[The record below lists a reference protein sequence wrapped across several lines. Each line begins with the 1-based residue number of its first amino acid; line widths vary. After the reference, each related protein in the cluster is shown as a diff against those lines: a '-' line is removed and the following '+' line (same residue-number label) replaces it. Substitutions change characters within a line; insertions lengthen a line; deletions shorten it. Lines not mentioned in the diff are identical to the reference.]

1 MAKPKKRPKSQIRL
15 GFNTDTVELSLDQII
30 PIKMIPA
37 GLKSSR
43 KFHQILTS
51 IREVGIIEPPAVVP
65 DRSLKGR
72 YLLLDGHLR
81 VEALKELGLTYVEC
95 LISTDDEAFT
105 YNKHI
110 SRLSSV
116 QEHKMIAKAIERGVS
131 EEKIAKALDVNVEV
145 IVTKKYLLNGI
156 CPEAVDLLKDKMV
169 SGPVFPILKRMTPN
183 RQIEVATIMNDT
195 CIYTG
200 SYAKIMLAATPKD
213 QLIDPEKPKNIR
225 GLTEEQIERME
236 NEMTMLQREFH
247 LIEENYSAD
256 VLNLTIAKGYLSA
269 LLGNAKVVR
278 YLAQEHPEILSQFQK
293 ISEMTSLH
301 SKEATT

>member
-1 MAKPKKRPKSQIRL
+1 MAKPKKRSKSQIRL
-15 GFNTDTVELSLDQII
+15 GFDTDTVELNLDQII
-30 PIKMIPA
+30 PIKMIPS
-37 GLKSSR
+37 GLKTSR

-81 VEALKELGLTYVEC
+81 IEALKELGISSVVC
-95 LISTDDEAFT
+95 LVSTDDEAFT
-105 YNKHI
+105 YNRHI
-110 SRLSSV
+110 SRLSSI
-116 QEHKMIAKAIERGVS
+116 QEHRMIARAIERGVS
-131 EEKIAKALDVNVEV
+131 EEKIAKALDVNVDV
-145 IVTKKYLLNGI
+145 IVTKKYLLKGI
-156 CPEAVDLLKDKMV
+156 CPEVVDLLKDKMV
-169 SGPVFPILKRMTPN
+169 SSPVFPILRRMTPN

-195 CIYTG
+195 SIYTG
-200 SYAKIMLAATPKD
+200 SYAKIMLAATPKG

-247 LIEENYSAD
+247 LIEESYSAD

-269 LLGNAKVVR
+269 LLGNAKIVR
-278 YLAQEHPEILSQFQK
+278 YLAQGHPEILSQFQK
-293 ISEMTSLH
+293 ISEMTSL
-301 SKEATT
+301 SKEVAA

>member
-1 MAKPKKRPKSQIRL
+1 MAKPKKRSKSQIRL
-15 GFNTDTVELSLDQII
+15 GFDTDTIELNLDQII
-30 PIKMIPA
+30 PIKMIPS
-37 GLKSSR
+37 GLKTSR

-81 VEALKELGLTYVEC
+81 IEALKELEISSVVC
-95 LISTDDEAFT
+95 LVSTDDEAFT
-105 YNKHI
+105 YNRHI
-110 SRLSSV
+110 SRLSSI
-116 QEHKMIAKAIERGVS
+116 QEHRMIARAIERGVS
-131 EEKIAKALDVNVEV
+131 EEKIAKALDVNVDV
-145 IVTKKYLLNGI
+145 IVTKKYLLKGI
-156 CPEAVDLLKDKMV
+156 CPEVVDLLKDKMV
-169 SGPVFPILKRMTPN
+169 SSPVFPILRRMTPN

-195 CIYTG
+195 SIYTG

-247 LIEENYSAD
+247 LIEESYSAD

-269 LLGNAKVVR
+269 LLGNAKIVR
-278 YLAQEHPEILSQFQK
+278 YLAQGHPEILSQFQK
-293 ISEMTSLH
+293 ISEMTSL
-301 SKEATT
+301 SKEVAA

>member
-1 MAKPKKRPKSQIRL
+1 MAKPKKRSKSQIRL
-15 GFNTDTVELSLDQII
+15 GFDTDTIELNLDQII
-30 PIKMIPA
+30 PIKMIPS
-37 GLKSSR
+37 GLKTSR

-81 VEALKELGLTYVEC
+81 IEALKELGISSVVC
-95 LISTDDEAFT
+95 LVSTDDEAFT
-105 YNKHI
+105 YNRHI
-110 SRLSSV
+110 SRLSSI
-116 QEHKMIAKAIERGVS
+116 QEHRMIARAIERGVS
-131 EEKIAKALDVNVEV
+131 EEKIAKALDVNVDV
-145 IVTKKYLLNGI
+145 IVTKKYLLKGI
-156 CPEAVDLLKDKMV
+156 CPEVVDLLKDKMV
-169 SGPVFPILKRMTPN
+169 SSPVFPILRRMTPN

-195 CIYTG
+195 SIYTG

-247 LIEENYSAD
+247 LIEESYSAD

-269 LLGNAKVVR
+269 LLGNAKIVR
-278 YLAQEHPEILSQFQK
+278 YLAQGHPEILSQFQK
-293 ISEMTSLH
+293 ISEMTSL
-301 SKEATT
+301 SKEVAA

>member
-1 MAKPKKRPKSQIRL
+1 MAKPKKRSKSQIRL
-15 GFNTDTVELSLDQII
+15 GFDTDTVELNLDQIV
-30 PIKMIPA
+30 PIKIIRPGSKA
-37 GLKSSR
+37 SR

-51 IREVGIIEPPAVVP
+51 IREVGIIEPPAIVP

-81 VEALKELGLTYVEC
+81 IEALKELGQTTVTC
-95 LISTDDEAFT
+95 LVSTDDEAFT
-105 YNKHI
+105 YNRHI
-110 SRLSSV
+110 SRLSSI
-116 QEHKMIAKAIERGVS
+116 QEHRMIAKAIERGVS
-131 EEKIAKALDVNVEV
+131 EEKIAKALDVNVDV
-145 IVTKKYLLNGI
+145 IVSKKYLLKGI
-156 CPEAVDLLKDKMV
+156 CPEVVDLLKDKMI
-169 SGPVFPILKRMTPN
+169 SGTVFPILRRMTPN

-213 QLIDPEKPKNIR
+213 QLVDPEKPKNIR

-247 LIEENYSAD
+247 LIEESYSAD
-256 VLNLTIAKGYLSA
+256 VLNLTIAKGYLST

-278 YLAQEHPEILSQFQK
+278 YLAQGHPEILSQFQK
-293 ISEMTSLH
+293 ISEMTSL
-301 SKEATT
+301 SKEVAA

>member
-1 MAKPKKRPKSQIRL
+1 MAKPKKRSKSQIRL
-15 GFNTDTVELSLDQII
+15 GFDTDTVELNLDQIV
-30 PIKMIPA
+30 PIKIIPPGSKA
-37 GLKSSR
+37 SR

-51 IREVGIIEPPAVVP
+51 IREVGIIEPPAIVP

-81 VEALKELGLTYVEC
+81 IEALKELGQTTVTC
-95 LISTDDEAFT
+95 LVSTDDEAFT
-105 YNKHI
+105 YNRHI
-110 SRLSSV
+110 SRLSSI
-116 QEHKMIAKAIERGVS
+116 QEHRMIAKAIERGVS
-131 EEKIAKALDVNVEV
+131 EEKIAKALDVNVDV
-145 IVTKKYLLNGI
+145 IVSKKYLLKGI
-156 CPEAVDLLKDKMV
+156 CPEVVDLLKDKMI
-169 SGPVFPILKRMTPN
+169 SGTVFPILRRMTPN

-213 QLIDPEKPKNIR
+213 QLVDPEKPKNIR

-247 LIEENYSAD
+247 LIEESYSAD
-256 VLNLTIAKGYLSA
+256 VLNLTIAKGYLST

-278 YLAQEHPEILSQFQK
+278 YLAQGHPEILSQFQK
-293 ISEMTSLH
+293 ISEMTSL
-301 SKEATT
+301 SKEVAA